1 MARIGLCYAEF
12 DVDQAIPTLT
22 IPLNGDDAL
31 AFNLDQ
37 PYQKTYTET
46 LYGLELVDY
55 RHLPHHF
62 DRYSPADQARIANRM
77 VAVLQAARDGV
88 DLDSGLFTAG
98 ALLLEEALA
107 QIDLYQNRKA

>member
-62 DRYSPADQARIANRM
+62 DRYSTPDQARIANRM
-77 VAVLQAARDGV
+77 VAVLNAAQKGV
-88 DLDSGLFTAG
+88 DLERGPFAAD
-98 ALLLEEALA
+98 ALSLAEVLA
-107 QIDLYQNRKA
+107 QLALYKSA

>member
-12 DVDQAIPTLT
+12 NVDQAIPALT

-31 AFNLDQ
+31 AFNFDQ

-55 RHLPHHF
+55 RQLPQHF
-62 DRYSPADQARIANRM
+62 DRYSPTDQARIANRI
-77 VAVLQAARDGV
+77 VAVLQAAQAGV
-88 DLDSGLFTAG
+88 DLESGPFLVGTLPLA
-98 ALLLEEALA
+98 EALA
-107 QIDLYQNRKA
+107 SVETLKS